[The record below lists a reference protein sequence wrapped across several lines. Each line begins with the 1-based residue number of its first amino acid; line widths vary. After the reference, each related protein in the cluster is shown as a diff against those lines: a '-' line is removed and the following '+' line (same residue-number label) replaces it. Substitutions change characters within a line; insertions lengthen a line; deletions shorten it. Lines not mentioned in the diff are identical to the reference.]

1 MPARSGGRGCVD
13 RIVAMSSDAAQD
25 RPTPQ
30 DLTPA
35 SSAAAF
41 AAGSAQ
47 SSPAADLRGGSSALV
62 YGVGA
67 VAVAA
72 LIACGMLWQRLGNI
86 QEQLARQSAQSGS
99 QSVEARTL
107 ARDAQDLARDSAAR
121 TSVMEARIAEL
132 SLQRTQLD
140 ELLQS
145 MSRSRD
151 ENLVVDIDS
160 SIRLAQQQ
168 AELSGSLQPLVAT
181 LKNARQRIERAAQ
194 PRLAPVMRALDR
206 DLERL
211 ARMSVT
217 DTAGLLTRIEDLV
230 RLVDEMPLLNAV
242 AQPRASRHR
251 GVAGQA
257 ARQPEPAPI
266 EGSPTEW
273 RWWQS
278 WGERGWT
285 AVREEAQDLLRV
297 SRIDHPDAILL
308 APEQAYF
315 LRENLKLKLLNS
327 RLALL
332 SRQWDAARADLAASG
347 MAVNKYFDP
356 AARRTQIVQAQL
368 QQIQANL
375 RTTEQPALQET
386 LAALATAAAGR

>member
-1 MPARSGGRGCVD
+1 
-13 RIVAMSSDAAQD
+13 MSSQAAQD

-30 DLTPA
+30 DTP
-35 SSAAAF
+35 SAAPAADF

-47 SSPAADLRGGSSALV
+47 SASSQGSAQPGAPVLL
-62 YGVGA
+62 YATGA

-72 LIACGMLWQRLGNI
+72 LVACGMLWQRLGNI
-86 QEQLARQSAQSGS
+86 QEQLARQSAQSGA

-121 TSVMEARIAEL
+121 TSVMEARLAEL

-151 ENLVVDIDS
+151 ENLVVDIES
-160 SIRLAQQQ
+160 SVRLAQQQ

-181 LKNARQRIERAAQ
+181 LRNARQRIERTAQ
-194 PRLAPVMRALDR
+194 PRLAPVLRALDR
-206 DLERL
+206 DLDRL
-211 ARMSVT
+211 SRMSVT

-230 RLVDEMPLLNAV
+230 RQVDDMPVRNAV
-242 AQPRASRHR
+242 AQPRASRHQ
-251 GVAGQA
+251 GTQSHAVKSIDG
-257 ARQPEPAPI
+257 
-266 EGSPTEW
+266 GPTQW
-273 RWWQS
+273 SWWQE
-278 WGERGWT
+278 WAARGWT
-285 AVREEAQDLLRV
+285 AVREEAEDLVRV
-297 SRIDHPDAILL
+297 SRIDQPDAILM

-315 LRENLKLKLLNS
+315 LRENLKLKLLNA

-332 SRQWDAARADLAASG
+332 SRQWDAARADLASSSS
-347 MAVNKYFDP
+347 AVSKYFEP
-356 AARRTQIVQAQL
+356 ASRRTQAVQAQL

-375 RTTEQPALQET
+375 RTAEQPALNET

>member
-1 MPARSGGRGCVD
+1 
-13 RIVAMSSDAAQD
+13 MSSEAAQD
-25 RPTPQ
+25 RLPPQ
-30 DLTPA
+30 DKPTA
-35 SSAAAF
+35 STAADF

-47 SSPAADLRGGSSALV
+47 SGAAHGDARPASPALVLAL
-62 YGVGA
+62 GA

-99 QSVEARTL
+99 QAVEARTL

-151 ENLVVDIDS
+151 ENLVVDIES

-194 PRLAPVMRALDR
+194 PRLAPVLRALDR

-217 DTAGLLTRIEDLV
+217 DTAGMLTRIEDLV
-230 RLVDEMPLLNAV
+230 RLIDEMPLLNAA

-251 GVAGQA
+251 GAPGQS
-257 ARQPEPAPI
+257 ARQPVPEPI
-266 EGSPTEW
+266 EGGLTDWS
-273 RWWQS
+273 WWKA

-285 AVREEAQDLLRV
+285 AVREEAEDLVRV

-315 LRENLKLKLLNS
+315 LRENLKLKLLNA

-347 MAVNKYFDP
+347 AAVNKYFDP
-356 AARRTQIVQAQL
+356 AGRRTQIVQAQL

-375 RTTEQPALQET
+375 RTTEQPMLDET
-386 LAALATAAAGR
+386 LSALATAAAGR

>member
-1 MPARSGGRGCVD
+1 
-13 RIVAMSSDAAQD
+13 MSSEAAQD
-25 RPTPQ
+25 RPPPQ
-30 DLTPA
+30 DLPTA
-35 SSAAAF
+35 SPVADF

-47 SSPAADLRGGSSALV
+47 SGPAHGGAQPAAPALV
-62 YGVGA
+62 YAMGA

-72 LIACGMLWQRLGNI
+72 LIVCGMLWQRLGNI

-151 ENLVVDIDS
+151 ENLVVDIES

-181 LKNARQRIERAAQ
+181 LKNSRQRIERAAQ
-194 PRLAPVMRALDR
+194 PRLAPVLRALDR

-230 RLVDEMPLLNAV
+230 RLIDDMPLLNAA

-251 GVAGQA
+251 LAPGSAPS
-257 ARQPEPAPI
+257 ARQPAAEPI
-266 EGSPTEW
+266 EGGVTDWS
-273 RWWQS
+273 WWKA

-285 AVREEAQDLLRV
+285 AVREEAGDLVRV

-315 LRENLKLKLLNS
+315 LRENLKLKLLNA

-347 MAVNKYFDP
+347 TAVNKYFDP
-356 AARRTQIVQAQL
+356 AGRRTQIVQAQL
-368 QQIQANL
+368 QQIQTNL
-375 RTTEQPALQET
+375 RTTEQPMLDET